1 MAIGRALVANPSYL
15 LCDEVSL
22 GLSPLAVTDVYA
34 LLRKA
39 SAGGTAVVLV
49 EQNVNR
55 ALSESDRFYC
65 LQKGRV
71 MLEGESPRQTAPK
84 WPRPISECEMAIAC
98 ETLIDGLLLGALYAL
113 FGLGLSISLGVMRMI
128 NIAHGDFIVVGAYL
142 TSLTMQMAGV
152 QPLASLIVVV
162 PAMFMLGWLLQ
173 RLLLNRVVGASMF
186 APLLVTFGL
195 SVIIQ
200 NLLQETFHRRHT
212 IASGRR
218 YRPARLRSGK
228 HFDRYF
234 AAAFGKRRGSAVCA
248 YAFARGEDA
257 FRPTVARGCRRSGDR
272 TADRRR
278 RQELLCH
285 CHRIRLR
292 GDRDRVGSLRHAHAV
307 LPVVPARKRLLYSF
321 EAVVLGGLGSLWGT
335 LAGGLVIGVAQ
346 LFGARISSGLGPFFG
361 HLMSCCCCWRAPTA
375 FSTGRRDE

>member
-1 MAIGRALVANPSYL
+1 
-15 LCDEVSL
+15 
-22 GLSPLAVTDVYA
+22 
-34 LLRKA
+34 
-39 SAGGTAVVLV
+39 
-49 EQNVNR
+49 
-55 ALSESDRFYC
+55 
-65 LQKGRV
+65 
-71 MLEGESPRQTAPK
+71 
-84 WPRPISECEMAIAC
+84 MAIAC

-200 NLLQETFHRRHT
+200 NVLQETFTADTRSLQAGDIARRGFEVGSISVGILPLLSASVAVLLFALTHLLVART
-212 IASGRR
+212 HFGRQSRAVADDPATARLIGVDDRNFFAIVTGFVFAVIAIASVLYAMRT
-218 YRPARLRSGK
+218 PFSP
-228 HFDRYF
+228 
-234 AAAFGKRRGSAVCA
+234 SA
-248 YAFARGEDA
+248 GPE
-257 FRPTVARGCRRSGDR
+257 
-272 TADRRR
+272 
-278 RQELLCH
+278 
-285 CHRIRLR
+285 
-292 GDRDRVGSLRHAHAV
+292 
-307 LPVVPARKRLLYSF
+307 RLLYSF

-361 HLMSCCCCWRAPTA
+361 HLIFLLLLLARPNGFFNRQA
-375 FSTGRRDE
+375 R

>member
-1 MAIGRALVANPSYL
+1 
-15 LCDEVSL
+15 
-22 GLSPLAVTDVYA
+22 
-34 LLRKA
+34 
-39 SAGGTAVVLV
+39 
-49 EQNVNR
+49 
-55 ALSESDRFYC
+55 
-65 LQKGRV
+65 
-71 MLEGESPRQTAPK
+71 
-84 WPRPISECEMAIAC
+84 MAIAC

-200 NLLQETFHRRHT
+200 NLLQETFTADTRSLQAGDIARRGFEVGSISIGILPLLSASVAVLLFALTHLLVART
-212 IASGRR
+212 HFGWQSRAVADDPATARLIGVDDRNFFAIVTGFVFAVIAIASVLYAMRT
-218 YRPARLRSGK
+218 PFSP
-228 HFDRYF
+228 
-234 AAAFGKRRGSAVCA
+234 SA
-248 YAFARGEDA
+248 GPE
-257 FRPTVARGCRRSGDR
+257 
-272 TADRRR
+272 
-278 RQELLCH
+278 
-285 CHRIRLR
+285 
-292 GDRDRVGSLRHAHAV
+292 
-307 LPVVPARKRLLYSF
+307 RLLYSF

-361 HLMSCCCCWRAPTA
+361 HLIFLLLLLARPNGFFNRQA
-375 FSTGRRDE
+375 R